1 MKKNTNCPHLNSGN
15 KNLQGV
21 VIVFFDSYIFIP
33 VMQNIAS
40 AGSALAGYI
49 FTANFHMFYEPFI
62 TGQNPHVEHI
72 LNVWL

>member
-1 MKKNTNCPHLNSGN
+1 
-15 KNLQGV
+15 
-21 VIVFFDSYIFIP
+21 VIVLFDSYIFIS
-33 VMQNIAS
+33 VIQNIAS

-62 TGQNPHVEHI
+62 IGENLHVQHI